1 MKKLFTLIG
10 TVLLSVGVNAQTTLK
25 VESFRMGIGEQKTIT
40 LDLNN
45 SDFADAAAFCCDI
58 VLPDGVEI
66 AANEEGTYQFSVS
79 DKDSRSTSSDLV
91 IASAEQSDGAV
102 RVVCFPKDASAFAGT
117 SGAILNIPLVA
128 SEDLTK
134 GTVEVSIASQEIT
147 NTTGLSAVKPEA
159 SSADLTTFIRSD
171 ANDDGKINITDVTTI
186 ASYLLGDVPEAFFED
201 SADANKDGKINITDV
216 TTVAGKLLE

>member
-66 AANEEGTYQFSVS
+66 AANEEGTYLFSVS
-79 DKDSRSTSSDLV
+79 DKDSRST
-91 IASAEQSDGAV
+91 
-102 RVVCFPKDASAFAGT
+102 
-117 SGAILNIPLVA
+117 
-128 SEDLTK
+128 
-134 GTVEVSIASQEIT
+134 
-147 NTTGLSAVKPEA
+147 
-159 SSADLTTFIRSD
+159 
-171 ANDDGKINITDVTTI
+171 
-186 ASYLLGDVPEAFFED
+186 
-201 SADANKDGKINITDV
+201 
-216 TTVAGKLLE
+216 

>member
-1 MKKLFTLIG
+1 
-10 TVLLSVGVNAQTTLK
+10 
-25 VESFRMGIGEQKTIT
+25 MGIGEQKTIT

-45 SDFADAAAFCCDI
+45 SDLADAAAFCCDI

-66 AANEEGTYQFSVS
+66 AANEEGTYLFSVS

-91 IASAEQSDGAV
+91 IASAKQNDGAV
-102 RVVCFPKDASAFAGT
+102 RVVCFPKDAKAFAGT

-147 NTTGLSAVKPEA
+147 NTTGLDTKKPEA
-159 SSADLTTFIRSD
+159 SISDLIAFLRSD
-171 ANDDGKINITDVTTI
+171 ANDDGRISIADVTTI
-186 ASYLLGDVPEAFFED
+186 AAYLLGRTPESFSED
-201 SADANKDGKINITDV
+201 SADANKDTRISIADV
-216 TTVAGKLLE
+216 TTVAGILKGE

>member
-45 SDFADAAAFCCDI
+45 SDLADAAAFCCDI

-66 AANEEGTYQFSVS
+66 AANEEGTYLFSVS

-91 IASAEQSDGAV
+91 IASAKQMV
-102 RVVCFPKDASAFAGT
+102 WTLKNLKHQFL
-117 SGAILNIPLVA
+117 I
-128 SEDLTK
+128 
-134 GTVEVSIASQEIT
+134 
-147 NTTGLSAVKPEA
+147 
-159 SSADLTTFIRSD
+159 
-171 ANDDGKINITDVTTI
+171 
-186 ASYLLGDVPEAFFED
+186 
-201 SADANKDGKINITDV
+201 
-216 TTVAGKLLE
+216 